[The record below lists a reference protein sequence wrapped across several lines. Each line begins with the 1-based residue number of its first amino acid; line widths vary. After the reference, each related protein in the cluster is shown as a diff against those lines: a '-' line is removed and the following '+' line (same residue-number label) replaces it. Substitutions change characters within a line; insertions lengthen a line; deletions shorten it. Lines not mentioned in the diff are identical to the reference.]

1 MLDTLLT
8 SEEALE
14 AVLKIDNLPWG
25 PFGPPEDDSQCR
37 ELEIRLWVEKREVLW
52 ERGSAMSIL
61 RNGINDLRLYQH
73 CELLMKL
80 GIIVS
85 KIKAVVNWNGAL
97 VQHVIRNT

>member
-37 ELEIRLWVEKREVLW
+37 ELEIRLWVEKREVL
-52 ERGSAMSIL
+52 
-61 RNGINDLRLYQH
+61 
-73 CELLMKL
+73 
-80 GIIVS
+80 
-85 KIKAVVNWNGAL
+85 
-97 VQHVIRNT
+97 